1 MFKIDMKKL
10 RICYLTD
17 IPDRAKNSKKILMD
31 SLAGEVVKTTKRGFV
46 TEDTEYIFADCR
58 HSETYIGLSVDQ
70 AILDYREPM
79 RGIAKSITT
88 QSRLP
93 EEERLIDDR
102 KIGTSDTWKGGNGV
116 MGLGNNEQQIIK
128 AIAENDIRSARKW
141 AVIALDADKTKK
153 NQWFVNKYKSIL
165 ISEGANMIELPG
177 NLKDIMLCEDVSV
190 SFKEKRYYLTENQKR
205 ISEEIFRMAKVSGKL
220 MEMQIPYKNATL
232 LYGPPGTGK
241 TMFGRYVAYK
251 MKLPFCYLNF
261 SRVIDSYMG
270 ATSRNISQAF
280 TYASANPCV
289 FMLDEVDTISSNRA
303 GAGRGGPDKEI
314 ARVTITLMQEFDKL
328 ANDVVVIAATNRL
341 DMLDD
346 AFVSRCSLRYE
357 MAPFT
362 EDESRTMVYKFLN
375 DVSMELS
382 EYEVDS
388 IIQNGKD
395 QRAIMNKLII
405 AIAERIEVEETI

>member
-1 MFKIDMKKL
+1 
-10 RICYLTD
+10 
-17 IPDRAKNSKKILMD
+17 
-31 SLAGEVVKTTKRGFV
+31 
-46 TEDTEYIFADCR
+46 
-58 HSETYIGLSVDQ
+58 
-70 AILDYREPM
+70 
-79 RGIAKSITT
+79 
-88 QSRLP
+88 
-93 EEERLIDDR
+93 
-102 KIGTSDTWKGGNGV
+102 

-153 NQWFVNKYKSIL
+153 NEWFVNKYKSIL
-165 ISEGANMIELPG
+165 TSEGANMIELPG

-190 SFKEKRYYLTENQKR
+190 SFKENRYYLTENEQR
-205 ISEEIFRMAKVSGKL
+205 ISEEIFKMAKVSGKL

-289 FMLDEVDTISSNRA
+289 FMLDEVDTISSNRTDKS
-303 GAGRGGPDKEI
+303 GAEKEI
-314 ARVTITLMQEFDKL
+314 GRVTITLMQEFDKL

-341 DMLDD
+341 DILDN
-346 AFVSRCSLRYE
+346 AFVSRCSLKYE
-357 MAPFT
+357 MAPFK
-362 EDESRTMVYKFLN
+362 EEESKAMVYKFLD
-375 DVSMELS
+375 DVGMEFS

-388 IIQNGKD
+388 IVRNGKD
-395 QRAIMNKLII
+395 QREIMNKLVI
-405 AIAERIEVEETI
+405 AIAERIEVEETT